1 MNTPTPNTEHQ
12 AWLEKRDDRRT
23 AKKERKFDSP
33 KLVINSLMDA
43 FVIILCFLLKSFGSD
58 PVQIRESE
66 DLKLP
71 RSNAEGPL
79 EDAVVI
85 GISKNSIQVNDKK
98 VVNLRNG
105 VVDESQKREGA
116 QGLLITPLHQALE
129 EQMNHLN
136 LIAARHN
143 QGDVNKA
150 ALVVADKGT
159 RYRLISEVL
168 YTAGQAQFR
177 DFRFVAAEGGGS

>member
-1 MNTPTPNTEHQ
+1 MNTQDKMNEHQ
-12 AWLEKRDDRRT
+12 AWLAKRDDRRA
-23 AKKERKFDSP
+23 AKKRRDDHPP

-58 PVQIRESE
+58 PVQIRESDE
-66 DLKLP
+66 LKLP
-71 RSNAEGPL
+71 KSSSDRPL

-85 GISKNSIQVNDKK
+85 GITKNSIQVNDRK

-105 VVDESQKREGA
+105 FVDESQKREGA
-116 QGLLITPLHQALE
+116 SGLLITPLHQALE
-129 EQMNHLN
+129 EQMSHIN

-143 QGDVNKA
+143 QGDISRA
-150 ALVVADKGT
+150 ALVVADKDT

-168 YTAGQAQFR
+168 YTAGQARFQ
-177 DFRFVAAEGGGS
+177 DFRFVAAEGGS

>member
-1 MNTPTPNTEHQ
+1 MTRQATNEHQ
-12 AWLEKRDDRRT
+12 AWLLKRTDRR
-23 AKKERKFDSP
+23 ANKKKREAESP

-66 DLKLP
+66 ELKLP
-71 RSNAEGPL
+71 KSTAEAPL

-85 GISKNSIQVNDKK
+85 GITKNSIQVNDRK
-98 VVNLRNG
+98 VLDLRNG
-105 VVDESQKREGA
+105 FVDESQKRDGA
-116 QGLLITPLHQALE
+116 QGLFIGPLHQALE
-129 EQMNHLN
+129 EQMNHIN

-143 QGDVNKA
+143 RQDINKA

-168 YTAGQAQFR
+168 YTAGQAQFQ
-177 DFRFVAAEGGGS
+177 DFRFVAAEGGS